1 MAPRAYGLVRR
12 PAAPLDPVREGGE
25 TGGPFAAR
33 GSRAMSDPN
42 TGPRP
47 ARRTPPFAGFEWM
60 IAWRYLRARRAEGG
74 VSVMTWISLIGVT
87 LAVFA
92 LIATLAVRAGFRAE
106 FVDTILG
113 SNAHVTV
120 FHAVEVDAN
129 GNTSRTIADYQD
141 MSARVAEVPG
151 VTRAAPLVKGQV
163 MATLRSA
170 NSGVEVFGI
179 APEDLETIPRIAD
192 PGTAQ
197 GDIARFDEGIA
208 IGSGVA
214 RELGAQVGDRI
225 RLINPN
231 GVRTVTGISPRISA
245 YEVTYIFSAGRY
257 DIDRTRVYLP
267 IGEAQTFFAKEGV
280 ADEIEVFV
288 ETPDEVERYL
298 PAIQAAAGERAL
310 VWTWRD
316 SAGSFLR
323 ALTIEDN
330 VMFVILS
337 ILVLIASMNIIS
349 GLIMLVKN
357 KGRDIGILRTMGLTE
372 GAVLRVFFICGAS
385 IGTAGTLL
393 GVLLGCL
400 FAIYIDPIF
409 SAVNYLS
416 GGGVWDPSIR
426 GIYALPAKLQPVDV
440 VKAVSL
446 SLLLSWVVTIFPA
459 RRAAR
464 MNPVEALRY
473 E

>member
-1 MAPRAYGLVRR
+1 MA
-12 PAAPLDPVREGGE
+12 
-25 TGGPFAAR
+25 T
-33 GSRAMSDPN
+33 
-42 TGPRP
+42 
-47 ARRTPPFAGFEWM
+47 RTPPFAAFEWM

-74 VSVMTWISLIGVT
+74 VSVMTWISLIGIT

-113 SNAHVTV
+113 ANAHMTV
-120 FHAVEVDAN
+120 YSTPWETETGQTVRTFTDYDAL
-129 GNTSRTIADYQD
+129 
-141 MSARVAEVPG
+141 AERLAAVPG

-163 MATLRSA
+163 MATFQGRNA
-170 NSGVEVFGI
+170 GVEVFGI
-179 APEDLETIPRIAD
+179 RAADLALLPRIANPD
-192 PGTAQ
+192 TAQ

-214 RELGAQVGDRI
+214 RELGLTVGDRI
-225 RLINPN
+225 RLISPD
-231 GVRTVTGISPRISA
+231 GVKTAMGTSPRVKG
-245 YEVTYIFSAGRY
+245 YEVVYIFSAGRW
-257 DIDRTRVYLP
+257 DIDQTRAYMP
-267 IGEAQTFFAKEGV
+267 FAEAQSYFNREAM
-280 ADEIEVFV
+280 ADEIEVMVAEPDRV
-288 ETPDEVERYL
+288 EDL
-298 PAIQAAAGERAL
+298 APALLAAGNERTL
-310 VWTWRD
+310 LWSWRD

-323 ALTIEDN
+323 ALDIEDN

-337 ILVLIASMNIIS
+337 VLVLIAAMNIIS

-372 GAVLRVFFICGAS
+372 GSILRIFFICGAS
-385 IGTAGTLL
+385 TGLLGTAL
-393 GVLLGCL
+393 GVFLGCL

-409 SAVNYLS
+409 SLVNYIS

-426 GIYALPAKLQPVDV
+426 GIYALPAKLQVQDV
-440 VKAVSL
+440 LSAVAL
-446 SLLLSWVVTIFPA
+446 SLGLSFIVTIFPA